1 MSQIVI
7 VEDDAMLA
15 EIYTTSVTSA
25 GYTCYVA
32 HDGKSGLEMVKQYKP
47 DLVLLDLMLP
57 QMSGEE
63 VLRGIRSDD
72 EIKDTKVIILTNVS
86 EYEAPEG
93 LKELQFERYLVK
105 ANSSPN
111 QVVEIVQQTL
121 GNQPEQS
128 QVTTPQE

>member
-1 MSQIVI
+1 MNQIVI

-25 GYTCYVA
+25 GYTTYVA
-32 HDGKSGLEMVKQYKP
+32 YDGKAGLDMVKQYKP

-63 VLRGIRSDD
+63 VLRAIRAD
-72 EIKDTKVIILTNVS
+72 EELKNTKVIILTNVS

-121 GNQPEQS
+121 GSQPGPTQ
-128 QVTTPQE
+128 TA

>member
-15 EIYTTSVTSA
+15 EIYTTSVSSA

-32 HDGKSGLEMVKQYKP
+32 NDGRTGLEMVKEFKP

-57 QMSGEE
+57 QLSGEE
-63 VLRGIRSDD
+63 VLRGIRGDE

-121 GNQPEQS
+121 GGQPE
-128 QVTTPQE
+128 TAAAE